1 MVIEVDDSGWGDLV
15 GGVVIVLRRV
25 ETGEDYS
32 GLIPLELFQGAEF
45 KYKGYLRSA
54 TQIILEGL
62 DTLEASTDEAIH
74 ICTGYVFTHARD
86 TLIELGYPVTEVKI
100 VDATQDLAEHRFI
113 ESLVE
118 MGLGT
123 KTELFG
129 MRSFNGWL
137 KWVKSDLAD
146 REKYVKTGWGNWPK
160 HRDEK

>member
-25 ETGEDYS
+25 KTGEDHS
-32 GLIPLELFQGAEF
+32 GEIPLELFQGAEF
-45 KYKGYLRSA
+45 KYKEYLRYA

-62 DTLEASTDEAIH
+62 DRLDASTEEAIH
-74 ICTGYVFTHARD
+74 LCTGYVFTHAKD
-86 TLIELGYPVTEVKI
+86 TLKELGYSVTEVKI
-100 VDATQDLAEHRFI
+100 IGATQDLAEHRFI
-113 ESLVE
+113 ESLVK

-123 KTELFG
+123 KEELFAK
-129 MRSFNGWL
+129 RSFNGWL
-137 KWVKSDLAD
+137 EWVKQDLED